1 VVSFCVELHSTCCGT
16 YPVHPLLGLVS
27 YYAAIER
34 NRSSQG
40 AADAAYS
47 QEFFCVLWKAAM
59 DEWIRQAEV
68 WVGQAEGWIRQQPP
82 EQIYVAA
89 AVVAVT
95 ILVLIV
101 GTVPNLEVL
110 LPCIECPW
118 SLGMVVLRTST

>member
-1 VVSFCVELHSTCCGT
+1 
-16 YPVHPLLGLVS
+16 
-27 YYAAIER
+27 
-34 NRSSQG
+34 
-40 AADAAYS
+40 
-47 QEFFCVLWKAAM
+47 M

-68 WVGQAEGWIRQQPP
+68 WVRQAESWIRQQPP

-101 GTVPNLEVL
+101 GAVPNLEVL

-118 SLGMVVLRTST
+118 SLGMLCCEHPRMVA